1 MFANNDTTITCFAKT
16 DTNMT
21 FFTNDNTKMTTQKL
35 HFANNYTA

>member
-21 FFTNDNTKMTTQKL
+21 FFTNDNTKMTIQKL